1 MTILPVGPSDP
12 ISGIRCLMKSDVEEE
27 VVQATMR
34 AVEEEREGGGERS

>member
-12 ISGIRCLMKSDVEEE
+12 VLSGTLCLMRSDVEEE

-34 AVEEEREGGGERS
+34 AVEGGRGRGERV